1 MKKRIISIALVLAM
15 TAGLAAC
22 GQKTSETKS
31 PSQAQ
36 AKTEAAPDAS
46 EQPQTDAGAELPEVK
61 LVFSTQSSGDV
72 NYVKAMH
79 MIADEISE
87 KTNGKFTMEIHEN
100 GSLMTQ
106 EGEVD
111 AVARGSLDMMFSSP
125 FLISDQMPYL
135 TMFTAAYIFQNE
147 QHMRAVMDGEIG
159 QKVADDVAEKLNV
172 RWLSALYCGA
182 RHLDMRDIGRE
193 ITKPEDLNGV
203 NLRMPNSSA
212 WLFMG
217 KALGANPTPMAY
229 AEIYQGLQTGAIDG
243 QENPIDTIYDMKFHE
258 VQTDITKTN
267 HSGLDQVVL
276 INKAWYD
283 GLDADIQEA
292 ITQGVKQGG
301 RVCLE
306 ETLALAE
313 KDEKLIADTG
323 KTAIHELDDEQKAAW
338 RTAMVPVQEYAR
350 TSQGAEGEKI
360 YDAIVAARKEITG
373 EQ

>member
-31 PSQAQ
+31 PSEAET
-36 AKTEAAPDAS
+36 KTEAVSDAS

-243 QENPIDTIYDMKFHE
+243 QENPLPTTIAQKWQSLPQEYR
-258 VQTDITKTN
+258 DIMTEAVKTAT
-267 HSGLDQVVL
+267 
-276 INKAWYD
+276 AWCD
-283 GLDADIQEA
+283 EANLKQEQEA
-292 ITQGVKQGG
+292 ITFLKEQGLTVIEPDLNAFMEYSENYYLNDKDMVKDWDMELYHQI
-301 RVCLE
+301 
-306 ETLALAE
+306 
-313 KDEKLIADTG
+313 KDLK
-323 KTAIHELDDEQKAAW
+323 
-338 RTAMVPVQEYAR
+338 Y
-350 TSQGAEGEKI
+350 
-360 YDAIVAARKEITG
+360 
-373 EQ
+373 

>member
-193 ITKPEDLNGV
+193 ITKPED
-203 NLRMPNSSA
+203 
-212 WLFMG
+212 
-217 KALGANPTPMAY
+217 
-229 AEIYQGLQTGAIDG
+229 
-243 QENPIDTIYDMKFHE
+243 
-258 VQTDITKTN
+258 
-267 HSGLDQVVL
+267 
-276 INKAWYD
+276 
-283 GLDADIQEA
+283 
-292 ITQGVKQGG
+292 
-301 RVCLE
+301 
-306 ETLALAE
+306 
-313 KDEKLIADTG
+313 
-323 KTAIHELDDEQKAAW
+323 
-338 RTAMVPVQEYAR
+338 
-350 TSQGAEGEKI
+350 
-360 YDAIVAARKEITG
+360 
-373 EQ
+373 

>member
-31 PSQAQ
+31 PSEAET
-36 AKTEAAPDAS
+36 KTEAVSDAS

-172 RWLSALYCGA
+172 RWLSAL
-182 RHLDMRDIGRE
+182 
-193 ITKPEDLNGV
+193 T
-203 NLRMPNSSA
+203 
-212 WLFMG
+212 
-217 KALGANPTPMAY
+217 
-229 AEIYQGLQTGAIDG
+229 AELAIW
-243 QENPIDTIYDMKFHE
+243 I
-258 VQTDITKTN
+258 
-267 HSGLDQVVL
+267 
-276 INKAWYD
+276 
-283 GLDADIQEA
+283 
-292 ITQGVKQGG
+292 
-301 RVCLE
+301 
-306 ETLALAE
+306 
-313 KDEKLIADTG
+313 
-323 KTAIHELDDEQKAAW
+323 
-338 RTAMVPVQEYAR
+338 
-350 TSQGAEGEKI
+350 
-360 YDAIVAARKEITG
+360 
-373 EQ
+373 

>member
-1 MKKRIISIALVLAM
+1 MKKRVLAVLSVSLAM
-15 TAGLAAC
+15 TFFLGAC
-22 GQKTSETKS
+22 GGS
-31 PSQAQ
+31 
-36 AKTEAAPDAS
+36 AKPQTEAPASQGTAAGGSTEAEAP
-46 EQPQTDAGAELPEVK
+46 
-61 LVFSTQSSGDV
+61 SGDKIV
-72 NYVKAMH
+72 MK
-79 MIADEISE
+79 IS
-87 KTNGKFTMEIHEN
+87 H
-100 GSLMTQ
+100 
-106 EGEVD
+106 V
-111 AVARGSLDMMFSSP
+111 SSP
-125 FLISDQMPYL
+125 GSARDLGCQKLAEVVEEMTGGRVEAQIYPSSQLGGQRDQVEGAQFGTIECVVVPTSYLGGTCPMMTLLDTPYL
-135 TMFTAAYIFQNE
+135 LPDDPEQLYELYQSDAIKSLRDTTTEKGILTMAIWQTGYKVWSANKPLLDPADMKGLKVRVMNSPILFKQAEVLGATGITMDFGETYGALQN
-147 QHMRAVMDGEIG
+147 
-159 QKVADDVAEKLNV
+159 
-172 RWLSALYCGA
+172 
-182 RHLDMRDIGRE
+182 
-193 ITKPEDLNGV
+193 
-203 NLRMPNSSA
+203 
-212 WLFMG
+212 
-217 KALGANPTPMAY
+217 KAL
-229 AEIYQGLQTGAIDG
+229 DG